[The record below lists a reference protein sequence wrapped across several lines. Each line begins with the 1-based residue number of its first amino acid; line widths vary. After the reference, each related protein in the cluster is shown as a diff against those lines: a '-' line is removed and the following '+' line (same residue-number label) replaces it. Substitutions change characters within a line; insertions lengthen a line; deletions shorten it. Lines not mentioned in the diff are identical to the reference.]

1 MHPVSGRQDLYSPS
15 EHYCMFQV
23 GSLHGHRRRL
33 GTRCLTP
40 SLQAV
45 PIPKIFDGHQGYT
58 AAVMGVSA
66 ALQDRKY
73 LGPNTRME
81 WFLRPMDALNV
92 AAGQNAHIKRTLV
105 YPNG

>member
-1 MHPVSGRQDLYSPS
+1 
-15 EHYCMFQV
+15 MFQV

-45 PIPKIFDGHQGYT
+45 RIPKIFDGHQGYT

-66 ALQDRKY
+66 ALQDRK
-73 LGPNTRME
+73 
-81 WFLRPMDALNV
+81 
-92 AAGQNAHIKRTLV
+92 
-105 YPNG
+105 

>member
-45 PIPKIFDGHQGYT
+45 PIPKISMDIKGI
-58 AAVMGVSA
+58 
-66 ALQDRKY
+66 
-73 LGPNTRME
+73 
-81 WFLRPMDALNV
+81 RPLSWA
-92 AAGQNAHIKRTLV
+92 
-105 YPNG
+105 

>member
-1 MHPVSGRQDLYSPS
+1 MHPVTGRQDLNSPS

-66 ALQDRKY
+66 ALQDRTVSRIAQHSHGMVLAAY
-73 LGPNTRME
+73 GRTQCRG
-81 WFLRPMDALNV
+81 RPKCSHQA
-92 AAGQNAHIKRTLV
+92 NARL
-105 YPNG
+105 P